1 VEHKSYLDAAIFIQ
15 LLGYMV
21 LMWQEDL
28 KNKVPL
34 RLIIPVVFYHG
45 ESKWTIPLSFVDK
58 FEVDKEV
65 KKYLLDFRYILFDTS
80 EKDLWAEENRDL
92 KENLYF
98 FTSMVMM
105 KHAFNQNLEE
115 IKRMFRLWVEKE
127 FYQNPEVMQFV
138 LTYLAQTGNIERE
151 TLEKMLDESKLDGGA
166 IMETLYQK
174 IENEGIQKGIQE
186 GKQEGKQEVVL
197 NAFEKG
203 LPEDTI
209 ASITGFS
216 MKEIRKMQKA
226 WFSTKKSHTTH

>member
-1 VEHKSYLDAAIFIQ
+1 
-15 LLGYMV
+15 
-21 LMWQEDL
+21 
-28 KNKVPL
+28 
-34 RLIIPVVFYHG
+34 
-45 ESKWTIPLSFVDK
+45 
-58 FEVDKEV
+58 
-65 KKYLLDFRYILFDTS
+65 LFDTS
-80 EKDLWAEENRDL
+80 EKDLWAEKNRDL

-98 FTSMVMM
+98 FTSMVLM
-105 KHAFNQNLEE
+105 KHAFNENLEE

-127 FYQNPEVMQFV
+127 FYRNPEVMQFV

-151 TLEKMLDESKLDGGA
+151 TLEKMLNESKLDGGV

-174 IENEGIQKGIQE
+174 IENEGIQKGKLEGKQE
-186 GKQEGKQEVVL
+186 GIQEGKQEVVL